1 MIFPLNVGKIF
12 HQLAKYSIYRIFCI
26 LSARKKIQYWCNFQ
40 IVFFLCFWQNMLIK
54 IFFLILFLN
63 LIFVT
68 VSLRCVFF
76 SSSIKLPDCID
87 ASNLQKAVTSYNHR
101 HFYCFMSL
109 TRAAAWETI
118 HFMVCVGE
126 GGAKKSSRVSLNSL
140 NLLFH
145 MRQLCSTASN
155 LLIERLP
162 QHVTYLEDKTA

>member
-1 MIFPLNVGKIF
+1 M
-12 HQLAKYSIYRIFCI
+12 LAKYSINWQNI
-26 LSARKKIQYWCNFQ
+26 LYIEYSVLYQLAKKIQYWCNFQ
-40 IVFFLCFWQNMLIK
+40 MVFFLCFWQNMLIK

-101 HFYCFMSL
+101 HFYCFISL

-126 GGAKKSSRVSLNSL
+126 GGAKKILQSISKFSQ
-140 NLLFH
+140 F
-145 MRQLCSTASN
+145 T
-155 LLIERLP
+155 LP
-162 QHVTYLEDKTA
+162 YEAIV